1 MPPSEEPT
9 GQGADGHSDNCHRR
23 TGDAPGCHGAVL
35 STPDFSSPGRLPGG
49 TALREAVRLVGAAR
63 VGARG
68 CEMGQ
73 EAAEAVGKT
82 SSDIARQSGQAS
94 KHFLRGVA
102 SPWHPLQFCSE
113 LSASAP
119 AAS

>member
-1 MPPSEEPT
+1 MPW
-9 GQGADGHSDNCHRR
+9 
-23 TGDAPGCHGAVL
+23 
-35 STPDFSSPGRLPGG
+35 SSVIYTRLQQSRKASWRNGTERSGTPGG
-49 TALREAVRLVGAAR
+49 GSE
-63 VGARG
+63 GARG
-68 CEMGQ
+68 YEMGQ

-94 KHFLRGVA
+94 KRFLRGVA

-119 AAS
+119 AASRACLWSGF